1 MDFFNRCNNIKHMN
15 KISFFHLIKLSVIL
29 MLAYNISTI
38 SVLYSSSLSIKKN
51 LWKWT
56 PYNYKQSLYFPNNL
70 SNLPLLNVNNRLL
83 IISFL
88 NENSY
93 KDYLDIDFW
102 NYKKILESFDRNNI
116 KNLEKSFYKA
126 FILSKNNQKI
136 NQKLRKYFIQ
146 NYSKFSNEYKNK
158 ILKNFLN

>member
-1 MDFFNRCNNIKHMN
+1 MKKVSFFLILKLFITLLLTYNIAAVSILYFPSTNIKN
-15 KISFFHLIKLSVIL
+15 L
-29 MLAYNISTI
+29 
-38 SVLYSSSLSIKKN
+38 

-56 PYNYKQSLYFPNNL
+56 PYNYEQSLYFPNNL
-70 SNLPLLNVNNRLL
+70 SNLSLLNMNNRLL

-88 NENSY
+88 NKNSY

-136 NQKLRKYFIQ
+136 NIELRKYFIQ

>member
-1 MDFFNRCNNIKHMN
+1 MN
-15 KISFFHLIKLSVIL
+15 KISFFHSIKLIVVL
-29 MLAYNISTI
+29 LLAYNIFTI
-38 SVLYSSSLSIKKN
+38 SVLYNSSLNIKKN

-70 SNLPLLNVNNRLL
+70 SNLSLLNVNNRLL

-88 NENSY
+88 NENTY

>member
-1 MDFFNRCNNIKHMN
+1 MKKVSFFLILKLFITLLLTYNIAAVSILYFPSTNIKN
-15 KISFFHLIKLSVIL
+15 L
-29 MLAYNISTI
+29 
-38 SVLYSSSLSIKKN
+38 

-56 PYNYKQSLYFPNNL
+56 PYNYEQSLYFPNNL
-70 SNLPLLNVNNRLL
+70 SNLSLLNMNNRLL

-102 NYKKILESFDRNNI
+102 NYKKILESFDRDNI
-116 KNLEKSFYKA
+116 KELEKSFYKA

-136 NQKLRKYFIQ
+136 NIELRKYFIQ

-158 ILKNFLN
+158 ILKSFLN

>member
-1 MDFFNRCNNIKHMN
+1 M
-15 KISFFHLIKLSVIL
+15 L
-29 MLAYNISTI
+29 LAYNIFTI
-38 SVLYSSSLSIKKN
+38 SVLYNPSLSIKKN

-70 SNLPLLNVNNRLL
+70 SNLSLLNVNNRLL

-88 NENSY
+88 NENTY

-116 KNLEKSFYKA
+116 KNLEKSFYKT

-158 ILKNFLN
+158 ILKNFFN

>member
-1 MDFFNRCNNIKHMN
+1 MKKVSFFLILKLFITLLLTYNIAAVSILYFPSTNIK
-15 KISFFHLIKLSVIL
+15 
-29 MLAYNISTI
+29 NI
-38 SVLYSSSLSIKKN
+38 

-56 PYNYKQSLYFPNNL
+56 PYNYEQLLYFPNNL
-70 SNLPLLNVNNRLL
+70 SNLSLLNMNNRLL

-88 NENSY
+88 NKNSY

-136 NQKLRKYFIQ
+136 NLELRKYFIQ

-158 ILKNFLN
+158 ILKSFLN

>member
-1 MDFFNRCNNIKHMN
+1 MKKVSFFLILKLFTILLLTYNIAAVSILYFPSTNIKN
-15 KISFFHLIKLSVIL
+15 L
-29 MLAYNISTI
+29 
-38 SVLYSSSLSIKKN
+38 

-56 PYNYKQSLYFPNNL
+56 PYNYEQSLYFPNNL
-70 SNLPLLNVNNRLL
+70 SNLSLLNMNNRLL

-88 NENSY
+88 NKNSY

-136 NQKLRKYFIQ
+136 NLELRKYFIQ

-158 ILKNFLN
+158 ILKSFLN